1 MPVKFG
7 TGLILVEE
15 QWPTVRDAAVSR
27 SLNLQSVLQ
36 TESSGER
43 YWNIFA
49 ADETVVFNAIIYSGS
64 VPGSADIDQAT
75 NDLYKDDFVENY
87 LPLVNSAVV
96 PRTSQ
101 GVIGSAAAKGLGGF
115 APDPTNNPEEPI
127 ADEIVSHYAD
137 GEGSLV
143 TRGYVFTDEGSFRE
157 DFGGSY
163 ITSSLVGT
171 ASYVAG
177 TSQVTGVNTLF
188 TNTLSR
194 DYYVKI
200 SGSNEWNRVI
210 RVPTDTSLYV
220 DNESLTALSGTLEY
234 SRWIPIYTGALDG
247 VISVDA
253 SHVILSGS
261 SQVSGCTGIKR
272 FADYGPMFAIFRG
285 RQTQRLEGQKT
296 VFGFMDDPDAPEA
309 QAMVQFDGIDQT
321 SLKFVTSTVSSVDDE
336 NTETSTITLP
346 ASLQTN
352 IDLTYEINV
361 TPDYCSLSVNDVFL
375 TKHTTHIPGPYSEM
389 EIVAAIKN
397 ETTASNSTKLLFD
410 SIYFSNQNQLQIAS
424 SFTEPVPIIV
434 REDLHTLTGKTTTNT
449 TTSDQIILSYT
460 VPSGKVFYLLGYCV
474 SVEGGADAN
483 PLKIGRNDISSEPGV
498 SGSVDSNL
506 FRVFNI
512 PSTMSTPLEIDFGG
526 NPRRI
531 AAEGDEVKV
540 AVTPSSNVSTTWRV
554 SLDYT
559 LRS

>member
-1 MPVKFG
+1 
-7 TGLILVEE
+7 
-15 QWPTVRDAAVSR
+15 
-27 SLNLQSVLQ
+27 
-36 TESSGER
+36 
-43 YWNIFA
+43 
-49 ADETVVFNAIIYSGS
+49 
-64 VPGSADIDQAT
+64 
-75 NDLYKDDFVENY
+75 
-87 LPLVNSAVV
+87 
-96 PRTSQ
+96 
-101 GVIGSAAAKGLGGF
+101 
-115 APDPTNNPEEPI
+115 
-127 ADEIVSHYAD
+127 
-137 GEGSLV
+137 
-143 TRGYVFTDEGSFRE
+143 
-157 DFGGSY
+157 
-163 ITSSLVGT
+163 
-171 ASYVAG
+171 
-177 TSQVTGVNTLF
+177 
-188 TNTLSR
+188 
-194 DYYVKI
+194 
-200 SGSNEWNRVI
+200 
-210 RVPTDTSLYV
+210 
-220 DNESLTALSGTLEY
+220 
-234 SRWIPIYTGALDG
+234 
-247 VISVDA
+247 
-253 SHVILSGS
+253 
-261 SQVSGCTGIKR
+261 
-272 FADYGPMFAIFRG
+272 
-285 RQTQRLEGQKT
+285 
-296 VFGFMDDPDAPEA
+296 
-309 QAMVQFDGIDQT
+309 
-321 SLKFVTSTVSSVDDE
+321 
-336 NTETSTITLP
+336 
-346 ASLQTN
+346 
-352 IDLTYEINV
+352 
-361 TPDYCSLSVNDVFL
+361 
-375 TKHTTHIPGPYSEM
+375 M